1 MHEPITATSDLE
13 SFIERALAGDR
24 YAIDTEFHR
33 EKTFYPHVALVQMA
47 TRDELVLVDPLE
59 VDLLPISALLE
70 SDRLCVMH
78 AASQDLEVMLRSC
91 GVLPR
96 RLFDTQI
103 AAGFLGL
110 ASASLATLLSRYEG
124 VQLKKGD
131 RLTDWL
137 RRPLSSDQLAYAA
150 ADVEHL
156 LSVADKLWDELSE
169 RGRIAWVEDECQ
181 NMLSAATYQRT
192 PAESLRRIKEARNL
206 KGRALSIALALVGW
220 RDTRAADIDVPV
232 RSVLSDIALVG
243 IAQRAPR
250 TMEQLKSIRGVD
262 GRHTGGHVGPA
273 ILDVVS
279 QSRDSDAPES
289 IKPRGGE
296 LDRTLR
302 PVVSLVTSWVSQVAR
317 DADLDP
323 AALATR
329 GDVEEFLTNGTPSR
343 LDHGWRNELIGGPIR
358 MLVRGEAAIAFDGS
372 GGLVL
377 ERRSRELL

>member
-1 MHEPITATSDLE
+1 MHEPITATADLE
-13 SFIERALAGDR
+13 EFIERALASDR

-33 EKTFYPHVALVQMA
+33 EKTYYPKVALVQMA
-47 TRDELVLVDPLE
+47 TADELVLIDPLE
-59 VDLLPISALLE
+59 VDLGPLSELLD

-110 ASASLATLLSRYEG
+110 ASASLATLLSRYEA

-137 RRPLSSDQLAYAA
+137 RRPLSSDQLSYAA

-156 LSVADKLWDELSE
+156 LPAADKLFSQLSA
-169 RGRIAWVEDECQ
+169 RGRLEWVEDECQ
-181 NMLSAATYQRT
+181 KMLAAATYKRT
-192 PAESLRRIKEARNL
+192 PAESVRRIKEARNL
-206 KGRALSIALALVGW
+206 KGRALGIALELVAW
-220 RDTRAADIDVPV
+220 RESRAAEIDVPV

-243 IAQRAPR
+243 VAQRAPR
-250 TMEQLKSIRGVD
+250 TPEELKGIRGVD
-262 GRHTGGHVGPA
+262 GRHTGPQVGPA
-273 ILDVVS
+273 ILEVVS
-279 QSRDSDAPES
+279 RSRDLEAPAP
-289 IKPRGGE
+289 IKPRGSD
-296 LDRTLR
+296 LDKGLR

-323 AALATR
+323 SMLATR
-329 GDVEEFLTNGTPSR
+329 TDVENFLTDGNSSR
-343 LDHGWRNELIGGPIR
+343 LDDGWRNELIGGPIR

-377 ERRSRELL
+377 ERRSGELL